1 MAREVIVIKI
11 QMYVWKMATKLGMYL
26 VTQKSI
32 PEPVG
37 RDKTALRTTQ
47 IAGFIHMLS
56 EKKINV
62 FHKVTEI

>member
-11 QMYVWKMATKLGMYL
+11 QMYVWKMVTKLGMYL
-26 VTQKSI
+26 ATQKSI

-37 RDKTALRTTQ
+37 RDKTAQRTTQ
-47 IAGFIHMLS
+47 IAGFINMLS

>member
-1 MAREVIVIKI
+1 
-11 QMYVWKMATKLGMYL
+11 MATKLGMYL
-26 VTQKSI
+26 TTQKSI